1 MMPKA
6 ILQLETGERVALG
19 DVIIRHTG
27 FNEITIHATR
37 YDGVFNSSNAV
48 MKSAKPEI
56 VDVIFNDPATIVIWS
71 DGTKTVVKCQVGD
84 TYNKELGLA
93 MCIAKKFLGNK
104 GNYNEVF
111 KQYIEEV

>member
-1 MMPKA
+1 MTTKA

-19 DVIIRHTG
+19 DIIIRQTG
-27 FNEITIHATR
+27 LNEITINATR
-37 YDGVFNSSNAV
+37 YDGVFNRSNA
-48 MKSAKPEI
+48 MTKPEI

-104 GNYNEVF
+104 GSYNEVF
-111 KQYIEEV
+111 KQYIKEV